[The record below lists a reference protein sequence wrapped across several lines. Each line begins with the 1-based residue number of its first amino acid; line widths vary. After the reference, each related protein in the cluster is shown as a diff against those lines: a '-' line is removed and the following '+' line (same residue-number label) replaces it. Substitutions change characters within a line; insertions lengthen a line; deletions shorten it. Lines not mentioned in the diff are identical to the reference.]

1 MQLANLCYYLYT
13 LLLILRFSMQ
23 LVDFECWKSIQV
35 RSEKNLRN
43 ISCEGAICVLPNAME
58 HRDLDLQGNVYSFGI
73 LLLEII
79 SGRPSYCQERGCLV
93 EWVRIAFSISLKLSD
108 YNKSLSF
115 SCLSV
120 FTRLK
125 AKKNP
130 SRIVALP
137 FLPIFKTGESFRL
150 CFNSN
155 QMGTM

>member
-1 MQLANLCYYLYT
+1 MQLAKLCYYLYT
-13 LLLILRFSMQ
+13 LLLILLFSMQ

-108 YNKSLSF
+108 YNKSLS
-115 SCLSV
+115 LV
-120 FTRLK
+120 
-125 AKKNP
+125 
-130 SRIVALP
+130 V
-137 FLPIFKTGESFRL
+137 
-150 CFNSN
+150 
-155 QMGTM
+155 